1 MSKAAELAA
10 LIGSQSSLSN
20 RNLIINGAMQVAQ
33 RGTSSAG
40 LGAAAGYFTV
50 DRWSMGLNGTTAGR
64 YTMSQSTDAPAG
76 FSKSMKLDVTTADTS
91 IAADE
96 LVGFLQRIEGQ
107 NIQRLSKGTP
117 DAKTAVFSFYAKG
130 TPKTFIVEFQ
140 DDNSRRFSRTFTTT
154 TSWQRFEIDVPAD
167 TTGEIDDDNTTGLTI
182 IFWFHAGSDYTS
194 GTLQT
199 TWGGTTTA
207 NRAVGCESLFSST
220 DNELLITGVQLE
232 IGDVATP
239 FEHRSF
245 GDELAR
251 CQRYTYYTGQ
261 TDSSTFEKMGIGS
274 NISTTQSSVIV
285 FFPVTMRTEPSLTT
299 TGIAAEYGLY
309 NTGDK
314 QCNAV
319 PSLNTNS
326 TTHIGACTFQVAS
339 GLTSGG
345 CSLAQ
350 EHAGSGAY
358 LIWDAEL

>member
-107 NIQRLSKGTP
+107 DIQRLSKGTP

-251 CQRYTYYTGQ
+251 CQRYYQKFQALVGNSTHAWQSGAG
-261 TDSSTFEKMGIGS
+261 SSW
-274 NISTTQSSVIV
+274 SVLTP
-285 FFPVTMRTEPSLTT
+285 PVATRANPTMTT
-299 TGIAAEYGLY
+299 T
-309 NTGDK
+309 
-314 QCNAV
+314 
-319 PSLNTNS
+319 P
-326 TTHIGACTFQVAS
+326 AS
-339 GLTSGG
+339 
-345 CSLAQ
+345 
-350 EHAGSGAY
+350 GSGATWLTLGNTPAMTY
-358 LIWDAEL
+358 YQEAANSVNSGSTVTADAEL

>member
-107 NIQRLSKGTP
+107 DIQRLSKGTP

-251 CQRYTYYTGQ
+251 CQRYYEYIQYDIGAVAGSSSGRNTRFPYRLAVDKRSSPTV
-261 TDSSTFEKMGIGS
+261 TISSTSTNRCPVPTASSS
-274 NISTTQSSVIV
+274 NQSSV
-285 FFPVTMRTEPSLTT
+285 TLKT
-299 TGIAAEYGLY
+299 
-309 NTGDK
+309 
-314 QCNAV
+314 
-319 PSLNTNS
+319 TNS
-326 TTHIGACTFQVAS
+326 NTDNDDYTA
-339 GLTSGG
+339 
-345 CSLAQ
+345 
-350 EHAGSGAY
+350 AGSFTA
-358 LIWDAEL
+358 DAEL